1 MRVTPTMVLIPVAAL
16 LGFLLLFDNLS
27 PSEATSI
34 PPPLDAGE
42 AVSGSWYC
50 AAGDTNEGRTTS
62 VVFAPVPS
70 DDLEPTDVVVSTFGD
85 GERDPGS
92 ETRVLPEDVRV
103 DELPPGRN
111 SIGVAARWWGRPAVL
126 SRVWRVGGSDF
137 PSGWVAGP
145 CEPSPSINWFIPGL
159 STDGGGQAR
168 LILANPFDSSATAT
182 VTLATPE
189 GLLQPRRLGNLHVP
203 DGEVLRIELNEFAP
217 EQADLGVIVRVRA
230 GRLVAEGVQSF
241 NAAIG
246 GVDGV
251 TLVKAA
257 SASALSW
264 TIPWVEVA
272 DRVGA
277 DEEGDEDGVD
287 SWVWITNPSTETAE
301 IELTLHTSTGT
312 APPVIGSEDVG
323 EPEAPTVP
331 SAPSPTADGSPP
343 TATPGPGT
351 PPATPTPP
359 EVEVPDREAA
369 SETLRIAPGAVRR
382 VDVAELL
389 PGGTGVAGVTVTSTN
404 DVPIVASAGT
414 IRRDP
419 ATVLSALAIQIG
431 APLADMT
438 WVWSVPPPTDRS
450 THLHV
455 VNLGDQPATL
465 DVRYHVGDGQITS
478 FSRQVVVPV
487 GALADVDLSIDVGDA
502 EQLTVYVR
510 ADQPIVAGYRSL
522 NTEGRP
528 DLVLGL
534 GAAGHTWQGGGQVP
548 RAVHRPELVRQLGTS
563 GQPSTVEEPTAPD
576 IEFEAPTDV
585 RSSPEPTRSGSPTPG
600 GQ

>member
-1 MRVTPTMVLIPVAAL
+1 MRVTPAMVLVPVAAL
-16 LGFLLLFDNLS
+16 LGFLLLFDHLS

-70 DDLEPTDVVVSTFGD
+70 DDMEPTDVIVSTFGA

-103 DELPPGRN
+103 DELPPGRD

-145 CEPSPSINWFIPGL
+145 CEPSPSINWFVPGL
-159 STDGGGQAR
+159 STDGGGQAQ

-182 VTLATPE
+182 VTLATSE

-203 DGEVLRIELNEFAP
+203 DGDVLRIELNEFAP

-257 SASALSW
+257 PATALSW

-272 DRVGA
+272 DRVGS

-287 SWVWITNPSTETAE
+287 SWVWVTNPSTEAAE
-301 IELTLHTSTGT
+301 IELTLHTDTGT
-312 APPVIGSEDVG
+312 APPVIGSEDIE
-323 EPEAPTVP
+323 EPAAPAT
-331 SAPSPTADGSPP
+331 SPPPDSGSP
-343 TATPGPGT
+343 TATPSPVAQPSPGP
-351 PPATPTPP
+351 PIDL
-359 EVEVPDREAA
+359 PDPEAA
-369 SETLRIAPGAVRR
+369 SETLRIEPGAVRR
-382 VDVAELL
+382 IDVAELL

-404 DVPIVASAGT
+404 DVPIVVSAGT

-419 ATVLSALAIQIG
+419 AAVLSALAIQIA
-431 APLADMT
+431 APLADTT
-438 WVWSVPPPTDRS
+438 WVWSVPPPADRA

-465 DVRYHVGDGQITS
+465 DVRYHVGDGQIAN
-478 FSRQVVVPV
+478 FSAQVIVPV

-502 EQLTVYVR
+502 EQLTVYVGS
-510 ADQPIVAGYRSL
+510 DQPIVAGYRSL

-563 GQPSTVEEPTAPD
+563 GQPATMEEPTAPD
-576 IEFEAPTDV
+576 LEFDAPTED
-585 RSSPEPTRSGSPTPG
+585 RPSPSPSPSPSGSPTTG
-600 GQ
+600 G

>member
-1 MRVTPTMVLIPVAAL
+1 MRVTPTMVLVPVAAL
-16 LGFLLLFDNLS
+16 LGFLLLFDSLN
-27 PSEATSI
+27 PSGATST
-34 PPPLDAGE
+34 PPPIEAGE

-62 VVFAPVPS
+62 VVFAPVPG
-70 DDLEPTDVVVSTFGD
+70 DDLLPTDVIVSTFGD
-85 GERDPGS
+85 GERDPGA

-159 STDGGGQAR
+159 STDGGGQAQ

-189 GLLQPRRLGNLHVP
+189 GLLQPRRLGNLHIP
-203 DGEVLRIELNEFAP
+203 DGDVLRIELNEFAP

-257 SASALSW
+257 PATAVSW

-272 DRVGA
+272 ERVGS

-287 SWVWITNPSTETAE
+287 SWLWITNPSSEPAE
-301 IELTLHTSTGT
+301 IELTLHTSTGS
-312 APPVIGSEDVG
+312 APPGIGSG
-323 EPEAPTVP
+323 GSEPVASPTP
-331 SAPSPTADGSPP
+331 SAPTAAASPTTSPDTSPTAPAIASPE
-343 TATPGPGT
+343 
-351 PPATPTPP
+351 P
-359 EVEVPDREAA
+359 EVAT
-369 SETLRIAPGAVRR
+369 ETLQIAPGAVRR
-382 VDVAELL
+382 IDVAELL
-389 PGGTGVAGVTVTSTN
+389 PGGTGVAGVTVTATN

-431 APLADMT
+431 APRADTT
-438 WVWSVPPPTDRS
+438 WVWSVPPPRDRS

-455 VNLGDQPATL
+455 VNLGEEPATL
-465 DVRYHVGDGQITS
+465 DVRYHVGDGQIAS
-478 FSRQVVVPV
+478 LSRQVVVPV
-487 GALADVDLSIDVGDA
+487 GASQDVDLSVDVGDA
-502 EQLTVYVR
+502 DQLTVYVR

-534 GAAGHTWQGGGQVP
+534 GAAGHTWQGGAPVP

-563 GQPSTVEEPTAPD
+563 GQPPTTPQPTPG
-576 IEFEAPTDV
+576 IEFELPSAP
-585 RSSPEPTRSGSPTPG
+585 SPTRTPVPAGSPTSG
-600 GQ
+600 G